1 MVFAI
6 VMQKSVSIEKYR
18 PIFDIQYENYFHV
31 KNTPTKLNENVHH
44 FCLSLSM
51 TGRLANS
58 IYDLRYTSLRAGIQ
72 YNQEFTSYSGQ
83 ITKYSAFVFSQN
95 GKFQRLRQYKRRCYY
110 IASKICFCHKTF
122 IFRYQL
128 SMVKDGRTKNERL
141 SR

>member
-1 MVFAI
+1 
-6 VMQKSVSIEKYR
+6 
-18 PIFDIQYENYFHV
+18 
-31 KNTPTKLNENVHH
+31 
-44 FCLSLSM
+44 M

-110 IASKICFCHKTF
+110 IASKFTSVIKL
-122 IFRYQL
+122 L
-128 SMVKDGRTKNERL
+128 SLGINCQWSKMVVQKMKDYLVNLT
-141 SR
+141 

>member
-1 MVFAI
+1 MVNEPSNIMTRSFL
-6 VMQKSVSIEKYR
+6 
-18 PIFDIQYENYFHV
+18 IFNMKTIFMYGIRLRKF
-31 KNTPTKLNENVHH
+31 NENVHH

-58 IYDLRYTSLRAGIQ
+58 IYDLRYASLRAGIR
-72 YNQEFTSYSGQ
+72 YNQELTSYSGQ

-95 GKFQRLRQYKRRCYY
+95 GKFQSLRQYKRRCYY
-110 IASKICFCHKTF
+110 IASKIYFCHKTF
-122 IFRYQL
+122 IFRNQL

>member
-1 MVFAI
+1 
-6 VMQKSVSIEKYR
+6 
-18 PIFDIQYENYFHV
+18 
-31 KNTPTKLNENVHH
+31 
-44 FCLSLSM
+44 M

-58 IYDLRYTSLRAGIQ
+58 IYDLRYTLLRAGIQ

-110 IASKICFCHKTF
+110 MASKIYFCHKTF